1 VAGNVITLFYS
12 PGACS
17 LSPHIVLRETGVPFE
32 LDLVDR
38 LSKKTAEGLDFG
50 ALNPKGYVPA
60 IRLDDGSML
69 TEGAVIVQ
77 YIADQKPESGVMPKV
92 GTFERYRAMEW
103 LNFIATEVH
112 KSFSPLFRGDTPEAT
127 KENAKTVLARRY
139 AFVDQHLAEKPY
151 LMGETF
157 TAPDAYL
164 FTVTRWTD
172 RVKVDISS
180 FANLVAFQKRVAE
193 RPAVK
198 AALEAEA
205 AKK

>member
-1 VAGNVITLFYS
+1 MIKLYYS

-38 LSKKTAEGLDFG
+38 LSKKTTDGTAFE

-60 IRLDDGSML
+60 IRLDDGTVL

-77 YIADQKPESGVMPKV
+77 YIADLKPESGMMPKG
-92 GTFERYRAMEW
+92 GTIERYRAMEW
-103 LNFIATEVH
+103 LNYIATEVH

-127 KENAKTVLARRY
+127 KENAKAVLARRY
-139 AFVDQHLAEKPY
+139 GFIDQHLSGKSY

-164 FTVTRWTD
+164 FTVTRWTE
-172 RVKVDISS
+172 RMKVDIAS
-180 FANLVAFQKRVAE
+180 FPNLVAFQARVAG

-205 AKK
+205 AKR

>member
-1 VAGNVITLFYS
+1 MIKLYYS

-17 LSPHIVLRETGVPFE
+17 LSPHIVFRETGVPFE

-38 LSKKTAEGLDFG
+38 LSKKTAGGEDFN
-50 ALNPKGYVPA
+50 AVNPKGYVPA
-60 IRLDDGSML
+60 IRLEDGTVI

-77 YIADQKPESGVMPKV
+77 YIADRKPDSTILPKL
-92 GTFERYRAMEW
+92 GTLARYHALEW
-103 LNFIATEVH
+103 LNFVATEIH
-112 KSFSPLFRGDTPEAT
+112 KSFGPLFRADTPEAT
-127 KENAKTVLARRY
+127 KENAKAALARRY
-139 AFVDQHLAEKPY
+139 GFVEKALEGRSY
-151 LMGETF
+151 LLGDAF

-172 RVKVDISS
+172 RVKLDMS
-180 FANLVAFQKRVAE
+180 AFPNVRAFEARVAE